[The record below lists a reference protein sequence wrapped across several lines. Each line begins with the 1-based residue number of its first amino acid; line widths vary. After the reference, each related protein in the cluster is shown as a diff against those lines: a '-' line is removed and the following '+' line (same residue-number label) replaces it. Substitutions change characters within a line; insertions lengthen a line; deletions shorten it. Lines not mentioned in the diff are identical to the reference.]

1 MRIRD
6 KVKKPQRPVV
16 AYEILPPLE
25 KDGTLNSYAEIISSL
40 LSQTHIDAINI
51 PEVHDESGRGD
62 RPVTNQKRG
71 EPREFGRLLQDIVGV
86 EAIVNR
92 VVVHEP
98 FDAQMRWIEETN
110 RDYEIENL
118 IIVGGESSKVEYPGP
133 TVNEVLRSVS
143 QEYISNGGDIFC
155 GGIAI
160 PSREIESKN
169 LIKKSEHGSEFF
181 TTQVLY
187 DSSNIVKMIDH
198 YQERCDDLNTFPRR
212 LLLSFAPVSSQKNI
226 DFLKWLGVEIPP
238 ETERYLKGRPGSMI
252 ERSLDVAIEVL
263 NDTLNFITEKNLKVP
278 IGLNVEHIMSYNFQ
292 SSVEMLQELARIYR
306 EFCIKSVQYS

>member
-143 QEYISNGGDIFC
+143 REYNSNGGDIFC

-238 ETERYLKGRPGSMI
+238 ETERYLQGRPGSMI

>member
-6 KVKKPQRPVV
+6 KIKKPQRPVV
-16 AYEILPPLE
+16 AYEILPPRE

-51 PEVHDESGRGD
+51 PEVHDENGRGE
-62 RPVTNQKRG
+62 RPVANQKRG

-98 FDAQMRWIEETN
+98 YDDQLMWMEETN
-110 RDYEIENL
+110 KEYEIENM
-118 IIVGGESSKVEYPGP
+118 IIVGGESSQMQYPGP
-133 TVNEVLRSVS
+133 TVNEMLRS
-143 QEYISNGGDIFC
+143 ISREFNTSGGDIFC

-160 PSREIESKN
+160 PSREKESKN
-169 LIKKSEHGSEFF
+169 LIKKADHGSEFF

-187 DSSNIVKMIDH
+187 DSANIVKMIDY
-198 YQERCDDLNTFPRR
+198 YQERCNEMNTFPRR

-226 DFLKWLGVEIPP
+226 DFLKWLGVEIPT
-238 ETERYLKGRPGSMI
+238 ETERYLQGRPGSMI

-263 NDTLNFITEKNLKVP
+263 NDTLNSISEKKLKVP

-292 SSVEMLQELARIYR
+292 ASVEMLQELARIYR
-306 EFCIKSVQYS
+306 EFCIKSKQY